1 MPAFVGNK
9 INRFV
14 PVTQI
19 ADKHLVLL
27 LLDISSENYY
37 YQLNIKWVVYKYY
50 TSIWVMQMSFSSSH
64 QHSLHNW
71 VSLLW
76 VGGRMDWIVDSGGP
90 AISAFN

>member
-27 LLDISSENYY
+27 LLLDISSENYY

-50 TSIWVMQMSFSSSH
+50 FHMGYANVLFLLLPPLTAQLGISF
-64 QHSLHNW
+64 
-71 VSLLW
+71 
-76 VGGRMDWIVDSGGP
+76 VGGWSNGLDCGQWRAGH
-90 AISAFN
+90 